1 MPSHGNHPNI
11 HSDVHLNMALT
22 HLQRDGTPSYN
33 HNVSVRSTTLMPL
46 GEWSRTA
53 ATRWRP
59 SSIPSQKDRAT
70 VDRGTDIYFSGCAGN
85 EHALGVA
92 PRQPVLVE
100 YLPDFWANSC
110 FLASLTLLRS
120 LVLLYRYN
128 KAPHHF
134 QRHVTNRICHVH

>member
-1 MPSHGNHPNI
+1 MYTPFVEPLKHVSSPGNHPNMHI
-11 HSDVHLNMALT
+11 VMCTLT
-22 HLQRDGTPSYN
+22 CLCHICSGHGTPSYN

-70 VDRGTDIYFSGCAGN
+70 VDRGTNTYSSSCTGN
-85 EHALGVA
+85 GHALGVA

-100 YLPDFWANSC
+100 GFPDYGISGQTVVSW
-110 FLASLTLLRS
+110 
-120 LVLLYRYN
+120 
-128 KAPHHF
+128 HH
-134 QRHVTNRICHVH
+134 